1 MAKAMEP
8 ILSERTIHSVTDD
21 LSESDDWPLALSGQG
36 EAFGRIFDRHV
47 GRVRRHS
54 VRLVSQPA
62 DAEDVVAITFLEAW
76 RSRAR
81 VRIVDG
87 SVLPWLLVTATNVA
101 RNLERST
108 RRYRDLL
115 SRLPVAELQLDR
127 TDPAETE
134 VTMALSSLSLID
146 RRVIVL
152 CVLEGYSER
161 DAASALGIP
170 AGTVKSRLSRAK
182 ARLRSRL
189 TQASHPSTLPQE
201 VGNV

>member
-1 MAKAMEP
+1 MEP

-21 LSESDDWPLALSGQG
+21 LSESDEWTLALSGQG
-36 EAFGRIFDRHV
+36 EAFGRIFDRHMA
-47 GRVRRHS
+47 RVRRHS
-54 VRLVSQPA
+54 VRLVSRPA

-108 RRYRDLL
+108 RRYRDVL
-115 SRLPVAELQLDR
+115 SRLPVAEITFDPTHTEQ
-127 TDPAETE
+127 TD
-134 VTMALSSLSLID
+134 VTLALSNLGLID
-146 RRVIVL
+146 QRVIVL

-170 AGTVKSRLSRAK
+170 VGTVKSRLSRAK
-182 ARLRSRL
+182 ARLRARV
-189 TQASHPSTLPQE
+189 TQAPHPSNLAQE